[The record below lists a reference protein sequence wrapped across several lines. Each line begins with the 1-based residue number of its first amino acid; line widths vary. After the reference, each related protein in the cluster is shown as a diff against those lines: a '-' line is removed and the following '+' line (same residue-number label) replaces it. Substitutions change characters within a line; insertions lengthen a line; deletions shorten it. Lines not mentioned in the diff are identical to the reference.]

1 MSSRLSFGSGHD
13 MKKIIKI
20 TICLIWPVIVFLAAS
35 GCDQNREYTSVD
47 FSEVTNESR
56 QGSEAGIAS
65 DRHPTLHSETR
76 TLRVAVAAMISPKQ
90 TLVYYEDL
98 LNYIGEKTGHEIVL
112 IQRKTYAE
120 VTELFPKDM
129 IDLAFV
135 CSGPYT
141 NDRSAQGFEG
151 LATPVVRGEPY
162 YRSYL
167 IVQKESAYTS
177 LEDLEGKVFAFT
189 DPDSNTGALVP
200 RFWLLHKNRHPA
212 EFFARVTYTY
222 SHDNSILAVARG
234 LVDGAAVD
242 GHIWDYYQAKNPY
255 LTAKTRVI
263 RKSEPYGSPPLVASA
278 FLDPHLKNDIQQK
291 VLTMHTTEPG
301 KQILDSLMIDRF
313 VPPQKAW
320 YETIRDMR
328 AVVEQTR

>member
-1 MSSRLSFGSGHD
+1 M
-13 MKKIIKI
+13 MKTTKIIF
-20 TICLIWPVIVFLAAS
+20 CLIWPWVVLLAAA
-35 GCDQNREYTSVD
+35 GCDRNSGYTPVD
-47 FSEVTNESR
+47 FSEVTLESSNEGEKKTPD
-56 QGSEAGIAS
+56 QPA
-65 DRHPTLHSETR
+65 DRRPKNR
-76 TLRVAVAAMISPKQ
+76 TLRVAVAAMVSPKQ
-90 TLVYYEDL
+90 TLVFYEDL
-98 LNYIGEKTGHEIVL
+98 LSYIGEKTGHEIVL

-120 VTELFPKDM
+120 VNELFPKDM

-141 NDRSAQGFEG
+141 GDRSGYGFEG

-167 IVQKESAYTS
+167 IVQKASAYTS

-189 DPDSNTGALVP
+189 DPDSNSGALVP
-200 RFWLLHKNRHPA
+200 RFWLLEINRGPA
-212 EFFARVTYTY
+212 DFFDRVTYTY

-255 LTAKTRVI
+255 FTAKTRVI
-263 RKSEPYGSPPLVASA
+263 KKSDPYGSPPLVASA
-278 FLDPHLKNDIQQK
+278 FLDPHLKDDIQQV

-301 KQILDSLMIDRF
+301 HAILSSLMIDRF
-313 VPPQKAW
+313 VLPRTAW

-328 AVVEQTR
+328 AVVDQTR

>member
-1 MSSRLSFGSGHD
+1 
-13 MKKIIKI
+13 MKPIHIFLCL
-20 TICLIWPVIVFLAAS
+20 ICLGAVFLAVF
-35 GCDQNREYTSVD
+35 GYTKKSDYTFVD
-47 FSEVTNESR
+47 FSEVA
-56 QGSEAGIAS
+56 QGPEKGSQKTALNGSSAVRPKIL
-65 DRHPTLHSETR
+65 P
-76 TLRVAVAAMISPKQ
+76 LRVAVAAMVSPKQ

-98 LNYIGEKTGHEIVL
+98 LDYIGEKTGREIEL

-120 VTELFPKDM
+120 VNELFPKNM

-141 NDRSAQGFEG
+141 NGRSSYGFEG

-167 IVQKESAYTS
+167 IVQKNAPYES

-189 DPDSNTGALVP
+189 DPDSNSGALVP
-200 RFWLLHKNRHPA
+200 RFWLLQKNRTPA
-212 EFFARVTYTY
+212 DFFDRVTYTY

-255 LTAKTRVI
+255 FTAKTRVI
-263 RKSEPYGSPPLVASA
+263 KKSDPYGSPPLVGSA
-278 FLDPHLKNDIQQK
+278 FLDPHLKDDIQQV
-291 VLTMHTTEPG
+291 VLTMHTAEQG
-301 KQILDSLMIDRF
+301 RKILNSLMIDRF
-313 VPPQKAW
+313 ELPRKAW
-320 YETIRDMR
+320 YEPIHTMR
-328 AVVEQTR
+328 MVVDKTR